1 MPVKKLKE
9 FLDSQQV
16 KYVTISH
23 SVAYT
28 AQGIAALTHT
38 PGKELAKTVIVKID
52 DGLAMA
58 VLPASCHV
66 DVARLQAA
74 TRAKTLS
81 LAKENE
87 FKDRFPECELGA
99 MPPFGNL
106 YEMPVFVDESLTLDK
121 EIAFNAGSHRELIRL
136 AYEDFERLVNP
147 KVLKFSSVHDLE
159 LQEAWHL

>member
-1 MPVKKLKE
+1 MEVAMPANKLKE
-9 FLDSQQV
+9 FLDSQQI
-16 KYVTISH
+16 KYVTIAH

-38 PGKELAKTVIVKID
+38 SGKELAKTVIVKID

-74 TRAKTLS
+74 TRAKTVI
-81 LAKENE
+81 LAKERE
-87 FKDRFPECELGA
+87 FKDRFPECETGA

-106 YEMPVFVDESLTLDK
+106 YQMPVFVDESLTQDK
-121 EIAFNAGSHRELIRL
+121 ENA
-136 AYEDFERLVNP
+136 
-147 KVLKFSSVHDLE
+147 
-159 LQEAWHL
+159 

>member
-9 FLDSQQV
+9 FLDSQQI

-23 SVAYT
+23 SLAYT

-38 PGKELAKTVIVKID
+38 PGKELAKTVIVKVD
-52 DGLAMA
+52 DRLAMA

-74 TRAKTLS
+74 IGAKTLS
-81 LAKENE
+81 LAKEKE

-106 YEMPVFVDESLTLDK
+106 YDMPVFVDESLTQDK

-136 AYEDFERLVNP
+136 AYEDFARLVKP
-147 KVLKFSSVHDLE
+147 TILKFSSAPDVE
-159 LQEAWHL
+159 SRGAWHL